1 MFRTTSDGRRGS
13 APASVS
19 VVVVVRSAT
28 ETTPEQRR
36 DARARAW
43 AFVFECFDRHEKE
56 AVSGRGGEDDASGE
70 FTHEERRRA

>member
-1 MFRTTSDGRRGS
+1 MSNSRITHPSS
-13 APASVS
+13 SII
-19 VVVVVRSAT
+19 
-28 ETTPEQRR
+28 TPEQAR
-36 DARARAW
+36 DIRACAW